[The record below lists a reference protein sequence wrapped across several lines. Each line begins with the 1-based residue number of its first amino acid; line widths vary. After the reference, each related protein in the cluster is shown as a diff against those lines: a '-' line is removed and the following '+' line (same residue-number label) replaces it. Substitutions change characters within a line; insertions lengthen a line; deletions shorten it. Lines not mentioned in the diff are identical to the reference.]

1 MKFEF
6 NHSYKQCLNELA
18 QVFQKNNFEL
28 FLVGGTLRDALLGVE
43 SKDIDL
49 ATNATPDAI
58 ERLIKHTKATGK
70 HFGTITALIAYK
82 NQNIPMQITTYR
94 HDGHYSDKRHPDD
107 VVFEHSINID
117 VKRRDFTVNALAYDI
132 LNDVLLDYV
141 GGSSDLANK
150 ILRVVGNPMQ
160 RFQEDSL
167 RLFRCCRFL
176 AQLEFS
182 CEQNTWD
189 ALCSLAS
196 HIRLPSKERITSEVL
211 GILNAKKA
219 SRGIL
224 ALCHSGLAQRIFP
237 GLSDQSDTAIIR
249 CDEYDADMRLAYLL
263 KDLDVTQC
271 FESLCLS
278 NHDKHWIK
286 ALIKHDFDRKKAL
299 FKKTDLALSGQEI
312 MDLGFQGKYIG
323 MIQQHCYDFVLNDLS
338 KNTKEILTAFIKTLK
353 LTA

>member
-6 NHSYKQCLNELA
+6 NHSYKQVLNELA

-49 ATNATPDAI
+49 ATNATPNVI
-58 ERLIKHTKATGK
+58 ERLIEHTKATGK
-70 HFGTITALIAYK
+70 QFGTITALIPYK

-94 HDGHYSDKRHPDD
+94 HDGQYSDKRHPDD
-107 VVFEHSINID
+107 VVFEHSIDVD

-132 LNDVLLDYV
+132 LNDKLLDFV

-196 HIRLPSKERITSEVL
+196 HIPLPSKERITSEVL
-211 GILNAKKA
+211 GILKAKKA

-237 GLSDQSDTAIIR
+237 GLSDQSDTAILR
-249 CDEYDADMRLAYLL
+249 CDDYDVDLRLAYLL

-286 ALIKHDFDRKKAL
+286 ALIKHDFDREKAL

-323 MIQQHCYDFVLNDLS
+323 MVQQCCYDYVLNDLS
-338 KNTKEILTAFIKTLK
+338 NNTKEILKAFIKTLK

>member
-6 NHSYKQCLNELA
+6 NHSYKQVLNELA

-49 ATNATPDAI
+49 ATNATPNVI
-58 ERLIKHTKATGK
+58 ERLIEHTKATGK
-70 HFGTITALIAYK
+70 QFGTITALIPYK
-82 NQNIPMQITTYR
+82 NQDIPMQITTYR
-94 HDGHYSDKRHPDD
+94 HDGYYSDKRHPDD
-107 VVFEHSINID
+107 VVFEHSINVD

-132 LNDVLLDYV
+132 LNDKLLDFV

-196 HIRLPSKERITSEVL
+196 HIPLPSKERITSEVL
-211 GILNAKKA
+211 GILKAKKA

-237 GLSDQSDTAIIR
+237 GLSDQSDTAILR
-249 CDEYDADMRLAYLL
+249 CDDYDVDLRLAYLL

-286 ALIKHDFDRKKAL
+286 ALIKHDFDREKAL

-323 MIQQHCYDFVLNDLS
+323 MVQQCCYDYVLNDLS
-338 KNTKEILTAFIKTLK
+338 NNTKEILKAFIKTLK